1 MVARGTHL
9 QDPPARAES
18 ADDAKASPFDA
29 VLARVDET
37 LDASPDD
44 AAAPDL
50 TGVVA
55 EYADEHELVAACERV
70 RDAGLTKWD
79 SYTPYPVHGIERAMG
94 IKPTI
99 LPWLAL
105 GGGLTGTCT
114 GLLMQWYMNGS
125 EELAN
130 AVGIPTALQGYNY
143 LISGKPLWSIPA
155 NIPVSFELTIL
166 FAAFGSFFGMLLL
179 NGLPR
184 WSNPRFR
191 LSRFRRSTDDRFLI
205 GVDAKD
211 PKFDLEAAQ
220 ELLAPTGAAAVEEVW
235 DVERKTPPA
244 WLPAAGLVAFAVL
257 LIPPVLIA
265 KHRNTPWQTPR
276 IHPVGDMDWQP
287 KFKPQ
292 ERNTFFAD
300 GRAMRPQVPG
310 TIARGELDLDDA
322 LNRGL
327 ARPAAVADAGDARGR
342 AVADAAILS
351 FAAWT
356 RRQEETGNER
366 DQQGQTGQSGQSPP
380 PDGNEGGETGAS
392 VAGNGPRSFGEGNEA
407 TDAAGGGEGAPT
419 DGGADGNVLPGAQ
432 EGATNAEGYEYTT
445 DLPIEP
451 TLKAARRGKLVFE
464 IYCAPCHGVGGF
476 GNGLVNLRAQTLG
489 QPTWLQ
495 PSNLHT
501 VTTRNRPNGYLYD
514 AITNGVR
521 KMPAYGTQID
531 VADRWAIVLY
541 LRALQKSQ
549 AEKIGDLPESARD
562 RARAE
567 ARADKEAE
575 KKAAA
580 EEAARAAAEAKKNGT
595 PLPETGGDLPKVG
608 EDKDGDGTAEGPV
621 DGKNTPDSE
630 PTIVPRGEESDA
642 PEASSTAAPS

>member
-9 QDPPARAES
+9 HDAPPT
-18 ADDAKASPFDA
+18 DAKASPLDM
-29 VLARVDET
+29 VLTRVNDT
-37 LDASPDD
+37 LDAAPDET
-44 AAAPDL
+44 AAPDL

-55 EYADEHELVAACERV
+55 EYADEHELTAACERV
-70 RDAGLTKWD
+70 RDAGFTKWD
-79 SYTPYPVHGIERAMG
+79 SYTPYPVHGIETAMG

-114 GLLMQWYMNGS
+114 GLLMQWYLNGS

-130 AVGIPTALQGYNY
+130 AAGIPTALQGYNY

-179 NGLPR
+179 NGLPK

-205 GVDAKD
+205 GIDAKD
-211 PKFDLEAAQ
+211 PKFDLEGAQ
-220 ELLAPTGAAAVEEVW
+220 ELLAPTAPASVEEVW
-235 DVERKTPPA
+235 DVERKAPPA
-244 WLPAAGLVAFAVL
+244 WIPAAGLVAFAVL

-265 KHRNTPWQTPR
+265 KHRNTPWETPR

-300 GRAMRPQVPG
+300 GRAMRPQVPN
-310 TIARGELDLDDA
+310 TVARGELDLDDV

-327 ARPAAVADAGDARGR
+327 ARPAAVAAAEDDDRGR
-342 AVADAAILS
+342 AAADAAILS

-356 RRQEETGNER
+356 RRQDGKA
-366 DQQGQTGQSGQSPP
+366 DDASPAV

-392 VAGNGPRSFGEGNEA
+392 VAGESPRQYGTGNEA

-419 DGGADGNVLPGAQ
+419 DGGADGNVIPGAQ
-432 EGATNAEGYEYTT
+432 EGATDGEQYDFTT

-451 TLKAARRGKLVFE
+451 TLEAARRGKLVFE

-476 GNGLVNLRAQTLG
+476 GNGLVNLRASQLG
-489 QPTWLQ
+489 QATWLQ
-495 PSNLHT
+495 PSNLHLP
-501 VTTRNRPNGYLYD
+501 TTRNRPNGFLYD

-521 KMPAYGTQID
+521 KMPAYGTQIEL
-531 VADRWAIVLY
+531 ADRWAVVLY
-541 LRALQKSQ
+541 IRALQKSQ
-549 AEKIGDLPESARD
+549 GETIDQLPARYRD
-562 RARAE
+562 AAREEE
-567 ARADKEAE
+567 AADKVAE
-575 KKAAA
+575 KKAAE
-580 EEAARAAAEAKKNGT
+580 EEAARLAAEAEANANGA
-595 PLPETGGDLPKVG
+595 EQGSSALPKVG

-621 DGKNTPDSE
+621 DGKGTPDSDVKE
-630 PTIVPRGEESDA
+630 VPRGEDSDA
-642 PEASSTAAPS
+642 PQTSSSAAPM

>member
-9 QDPPARAES
+9 QDAPPARGDAAPS
-18 ADDAKASPFDA
+18 PAKASPLDA

-37 LDASPDD
+37 LDAAPDE
-44 AAAPDL
+44 AAAPEL

-70 RDAGLTKWD
+70 RDAGFTKWD

-105 GGGLTGTCT
+105 GGGLTGTMT

-179 NGLPR
+179 NGLPK

-191 LSRFRRSTDDRFLI
+191 LARFRRSTDDRFLI
-205 GVDAKD
+205 GVDARD
-211 PKFDLEAAQ
+211 PKFDLEGAQ
-220 ELLAPTGAAAVEEVW
+220 ELLAPTSPASVEEVW
-235 DVERKTPPA
+235 DQERRTPPA

-265 KHRNTPWQTPR
+265 KHRNTPWDTPR

-292 ERNTFFAD
+292 ERNSFFPD
-300 GRAMRPQVPG
+300 GRAMRPQVPH
-310 TIARGELDLDDA
+310 TIARGELDLDDV

-327 ARPAAVADAGDARGR
+327 ARPAAVAAAEGDARGR
-342 AVADAAILS
+342 AAADAALLS

-356 RRQEETGNER
+356 RQQDG
-366 DQQGQTGQSGQSPP
+366 DQQSDDPDDATGTP
-380 PDGNEGGETGAS
+380 PDGNEGGETGTT
-392 VAGNGPRSFGEGNEA
+392 VPGQGPTSYGTGNEA
-407 TDAAGGGEGAPT
+407 TDPAGGKEGAPT
-419 DGGADGNVLPGAQ
+419 DGGADGNVEPGRQ
-432 EGATNAEGYEYTT
+432 EGATEGEDYLYTE

-451 TLKAARRGKLVFE
+451 TLEAARRGKLVFE
-464 IYCAPCHGVGGF
+464 IYCSPCHGVGGF
-476 GNGLVNLRAQTLG
+476 GNGLVHQRAEALEQA
-489 QPTWLQ
+489 TWLQ

-501 VTTRNRPNGYLYD
+501 KTTRARPNGYLYD

-521 KMPAYGTQID
+521 KMPAYGTQIEL
-531 VADRWAIVLY
+531 ADRWAVVLY
-541 LRALQKSQ
+541 IRALQKSQ
-549 AEKIGDLPESARD
+549 AERIEALPADARD

-567 ARADKEAE
+567 ARADREAE
-575 KKAAA
+575 RKAAA
-580 EEAARAAAEAKKNGT
+580 EEAARAAAEAAENG
-595 PLPETGGDLPKVG
+595 GAA
-608 EDKDGDGTAEGPV
+608 DGAAPVPPGTDGPAS
-621 DGKNTPDSE
+621 PDSDA
-630 PTIVPRGEESDA
+630 PIVPRGETSDA
-642 PEASSTAAPS
+642 PEVSTSATG